1 MSRVLK
7 APEERKSEIMDVAQT
22 LFFSKGYENTS
33 VNKIIEETS
42 IAKGTFY
49 YYFKSKEEILDAIIK
64 RFVMNFTQEVL
75 SVVNDTALSAPE
87 KMEIIISNLSSCT
100 VPEFSTLER
109 LHHIKNVD
117 MHQRMVVEIVIQFVP
132 VLEKVVIQ
140 GITEGVYHTEFPF
153 QAVEFL
159 VVQSQIIMD
168 PGVFQWSKDEYM
180 MRARALQNSMEL
192 MLGTAK
198 GSLDYIYELY
208 NSMNFNM

>member
-1 MSRVLK
+1 MSRILK
-7 APEERKSEIMDVAQT
+7 APEERKSEIMDVAQA
-22 LFFSKGYENTS
+22 LFFSEGYENTS

-42 IAKGTFY
+42 ISKGTFY
-49 YYFKSKEEILDAIIK
+49 YYFKSKEEILDSIVK

-75 SVVNDTALSAPE
+75 SVVNNATLSAPE
-87 KMEIIISNLSSCT
+87 KMKIIISNLSSCT
-100 VPEFSTLER
+100 VPEFRTLER
-109 LHHIKNVD
+109 LHNIKNVD
-117 MHQRMVVEIVIQFVP
+117 MHQRMVVEIVIQFAP

-140 GITEGVYHTEFPF
+140 GITEGVYHTEFPL

-168 PGVFQWSKDEYM
+168 PGIFQWSKNEYM

-192 MLGTAK
+192 MLGAAK